1 MAVSNMK
8 KLSVVVLRED
18 ADSLLYALQRLRC
31 VELTAT
37 DAEPLPDATNS
48 EEIVSAIS
56 TDKTKLAEAQ
66 SKAQEAIGFLSG
78 YRVKARGLFVSPV
91 EVEWDESWPE
101 GEALVEKSVALSQEM
116 ERLRGECIRIAHKRE
131 GLLPWQSYTG
141 ALPEEKTQTTRTVC
155 GLLPGTLPPTAL
167 DEALADYACVTT
179 LVSGADAKEKSRSQA
194 LSVTMWHE
202 EYDDVMRA
210 LHGLGFTVVPYTVT
224 TEDGGVAGVLRALA
238 HEEQVAKETLTGL
251 RKQAEELAEGLPLVE
266 EYFDKLTTI
275 EARTD
280 AAQSLGFTTH
290 TAVLTGW
297 VPENQVDA
305 VVQLLEERGDAYQWS
320 DPTSEDDAPVLMINN
335 AMASQFEPVVSLYS
349 LPAYG
354 SFDPTFIMSFF
365 YILIFGLMFAD
376 VGYGVLLMLGCILGK
391 KLLKPEGSLGKFL
404 SMFAMCGGSMIVMGV
419 LFGGYFGDLPQAIA
433 QNFGGRTSEL
443 DLSLWFNP
451 LNDPMMFLVISIVIG
466 AIHLFAGLAVQFY
479 VLWKGGDKVS
489 AICDAGSWMLIFI
502 GAGVSFLAL
511 YVGLALVVLGLVMI
525 LCTAGRHEKN
535 PIMKFVKGLLGLYGI
550 VNYISD
556 LLSYSRILSLGLAS
570 AVIASV
576 FNIIGTMAGPTVI
589 GVLLLIVVG
598 TIGHAMNLSINL
610 LGSFVHTSRLQY
622 IEFFGKFYEDGGR
635 PFTPL
640 TPRSKY
646 VKFR

>member
-1 MAVSNMK
+1 MAVCNMK
-8 KLSVVVLRED
+8 KLSVAVLQEE

-31 VELTAT
+31 VELVT
-37 DAEPLPDATNS
+37 DAETDTGTNVSPDPRL
-48 EEIVSAIS
+48 S
-56 TDKTKLAEAQ
+56 TAQAKAAEA
-66 SKAQEAIGFLSG
+66 IDFLSG
-78 YRVKARGLFVSPV
+78 YRQKSRGLFASPV
-91 EVEWDESWPE
+91 EVEWDEGWPE
-101 GEALVEKSVALSQEM
+101 GEAVVEEAAELAAEM
-116 ERLRGECIRIAHKRE
+116 ESLRREIE
-131 GLLPWQSYTG
+131 GLRHQVEGLRPWQSYTG
-141 ALPEEKTQTTRTVC
+141 DLPEGHTRTTRTVC
-155 GLLPGTLPPTAL
+155 GLLPPLVAVTSLDAAL
-167 DEALADYACVTT
+167 EPYACVTEEIPQVT
-179 LVSGADAKEKSRSQA
+179 QEKNPSHLLA
-194 LSVTMWHE
+194 VTMWAEEHDEVLRVLHE
-202 EYDDVMRA
+202 A
-210 LHGLGFTVVPYTVT
+210 GFVVVPHTVSAK
-224 TEDGGVAGVLRALA
+224 DGGVAAKLQQLTV
-238 HEEQVAKETLTGL
+238 EEKRCTDLLQTDRTK
-251 RKQAEELAEGLPLVE
+251 AERLAESLPLVE
-266 EYFDKLTTI
+266 EYLDRLTTI
-275 EARTD
+275 GARAEA
-280 AAQSLGFTTH
+280 AGQLGYTRH

-297 VPENQVDA
+297 VLEEKVDA
-305 VVQLLEERGDAYQWS
+305 VVQLLEERGDAYELT
-320 DPTSEDDAPVLMINN
+320 DPTPEDDVPVLLSNN

-365 YILIFGLMFAD
+365 YIIIFGLMFAD
-376 VGYGVLLMLGCILGK
+376 VGYGVLLMLGCILGQ
-391 KLLKPEGSLGKFL
+391 KLLKPEGSLKKFL
-404 SMFAMCGGSMIVMGV
+404 NMFTMCGGSMVVMGV

-433 QNFGGRTSEL
+433 QGFGGRTEEL

-451 LNDPMMFLVISIVIG
+451 LNDPMLFLVVSIVIG
-466 AIHLFAGLAVQFY
+466 AIHLFAGLAVQF
-479 VLWKGGDKVS
+479 VILWKSGDKVS
-489 AICDAGSWMLIFI
+489 AVCDAGSWMLIFI
-502 GAGVSFLAL
+502 GAGVSFLSL
-511 YVGLALVVLGLVMI
+511 YAGLAIVALGVLMI

-598 TIGHAMNLSINL
+598 TIGHVMNLSINL

-635 PFTPL
+635 PFMPL

>member
-1 MAVSNMK
+1 MAVCNMK
-8 KLSVVVLRED
+8 KLSVAVLQEE

-31 VELTAT
+31 VELVT
-37 DAEPLPDATNS
+37 DAETDTGTNVSPDPRL
-48 EEIVSAIS
+48 S
-56 TDKTKLAEAQ
+56 TAQAKAAEA
-66 SKAQEAIGFLSG
+66 IDFLSG
-78 YRVKARGLFVSPV
+78 YRQKSRGLFASPV
-91 EVEWDESWPE
+91 EVEWDEGWPE
-101 GEALVEKSVALSQEM
+101 GEAVVEEAAELAAEM
-116 ERLRGECIRIAHKRE
+116 ESLRREIE
-131 GLLPWQSYTG
+131 GLRHQVEGLRPWQSYTG
-141 ALPEEKTQTTRTVC
+141 DLPEGHTRTTRTVC
-155 GLLPGTLPPTAL
+155 GLLPPLVAVTSLDAAL
-167 DEALADYACVTT
+167 EPYACVTEEIPQVT
-179 LVSGADAKEKSRSQA
+179 QEKNPSHLLA
-194 LSVTMWHE
+194 VTMWAEEHDEVLRVLHE
-202 EYDDVMRA
+202 A
-210 LHGLGFTVVPYTVT
+210 GFVVVPHTVSAK
-224 TEDGGVAGVLRALA
+224 DGGVAAKLQQLTV
-238 HEEQVAKETLTGL
+238 EEKRCTDLL
-251 RKQAEELAEGLPLVE
+251 QADRTKAERLAESLPLVE
-266 EYFDKLTTI
+266 EYLDRLTTI
-275 EARTD
+275 GARAEA
-280 AAQSLGFTTH
+280 AGQLGYTRH

-297 VPENQVDA
+297 VLEEKVDA
-305 VVQLLEERGDAYQWS
+305 VVQLLEERGDAYELT
-320 DPTSEDDAPVLMINN
+320 DPTPEDDVPVLLSNN

-365 YILIFGLMFAD
+365 YIIIFGLMFAD
-376 VGYGVLLMLGCILGK
+376 VGYGVLLMLGCILGQ
-391 KLLKPEGSLGKFL
+391 KLLKPEGSLKKFL
-404 SMFAMCGGSMIVMGV
+404 NMFTMCGGSMVVMGV

-433 QNFGGRTSEL
+433 QGFGGRTEEL

-451 LNDPMMFLVISIVIG
+451 LNDPMLFLVVSIVIG
-466 AIHLFAGLAVQFY
+466 AIHLFAGLAVQF
-479 VLWKGGDKVS
+479 VILWKSGDKVS
-489 AICDAGSWMLIFI
+489 AVCDAGSWMLIFI
-502 GAGVSFLAL
+502 GAGVSFLSL
-511 YVGLALVVLGLVMI
+511 YAGLAVVALGVLMI

-598 TIGHAMNLSINL
+598 TIGHVMNLSINL

-635 PFTPL
+635 PFMPL

>member
-8 KLSVVVLRED
+8 KLSVAVLREE

-31 VELTAT
+31 VELVK
-37 DAEPLPDATNS
+37 DAETDTGTNVSPDPRL
-48 EEIVSAIS
+48 S
-56 TDKTKLAEAQ
+56 TAQAKAAEA
-66 SKAQEAIGFLSG
+66 IDFLSG
-78 YRVKARGLFVSPV
+78 YRQKSRGLFASPV
-91 EVEWDESWPE
+91 EVEWDEGWPE
-101 GEALVEKSVALSQEM
+101 GEAVVEEAAELAAEM
-116 ERLRGECIRIAHKRE
+116 ESLRREIEQLRHQVE
-131 GLLPWQSYTG
+131 GLRPWQSYTG
-141 ALPEEKTQTTRTVC
+141 DLPEGHTSTTRTVC
-155 GLLPGTLPPTAL
+155 GLLPPLVPVASLDTAL
-167 DEALADYACVTT
+167 ESYACVTEEIPQVT
-179 LVSGADAKEKSRSQA
+179 QEKNPSHLLA
-194 LSVTMWHE
+194 VTMWAEEHDEVLRVLHE
-202 EYDDVMRA
+202 A
-210 LHGLGFTVVPYTVT
+210 GFVVVPHTVSAK
-224 TEDGGVAGVLRALA
+224 DGGVAAKLQQLTV
-238 HEEQVAKETLTGL
+238 EEKRCTDLL
-251 RKQAEELAEGLPLVE
+251 QADRNKAEKLAESLPMVE
-266 EYFDKLTTI
+266 EYLDRLTTI
-275 EARTD
+275 GARAEA
-280 AAQSLGFTTH
+280 AGQLGYTRH

-297 VPENQVDA
+297 VLEEKVDA
-305 VVQLLEERGDAYQWS
+305 VVQLLEERGDAYELT
-320 DPTSEDDAPVLMINN
+320 DPTPEDDVPVLLSNN

-365 YILIFGLMFAD
+365 YIIIFGLMFAD
-376 VGYGVLLMLGCILGK
+376 VGYGVLLMLGCILGQ
-391 KLLKPEGSLGKFL
+391 KLLKPEGSLKKFL
-404 SMFAMCGGSMIVMGV
+404 NMFTMCGGSMVVMGV

-433 QNFGGRTSEL
+433 QGFGGRTEDL

-451 LNDPMMFLVISIVIG
+451 LNDPMMFLVVSIVIG
-466 AIHLFAGLAVQFY
+466 AIHLFAGLAVQF
-479 VLWKGGDKVS
+479 VILWKSGDKVS
-489 AICDAGSWMLIFI
+489 AVCDAGSWMLIFI
-502 GAGVSFLAL
+502 GAGVSFLSL
-511 YVGLALVVLGLVMI
+511 YAGLAVVVLGVLMI

-598 TIGHAMNLSINL
+598 TIGHVMNLAINL

-635 PFTPL
+635 PFMPL

>member
-1 MAVSNMK
+1 MAVCNMK
-8 KLSVVVLRED
+8 KLSVAVLQEE

-31 VELTAT
+31 VELVT
-37 DAEPLPDATNS
+37 DAETDTGTNVSPDPRL
-48 EEIVSAIS
+48 S
-56 TDKTKLAEAQ
+56 TAQAKAAEA
-66 SKAQEAIGFLSG
+66 IDFLSG
-78 YRVKARGLFVSPV
+78 YRQKSRGLFASPV
-91 EVEWDESWPE
+91 EVEWDEGWPE
-101 GEALVEKSVALSQEM
+101 GEAVVEEAAELAAEM
-116 ERLRGECIRIAHKRE
+116 ESLRREIE
-131 GLLPWQSYTG
+131 GLRHQVEGLRPWQSYTG
-141 ALPEEKTQTTRTVC
+141 DLPEGHTRTTRTVC
-155 GLLPGTLPPTAL
+155 GLLPPLVAVTSLDAAL
-167 DEALADYACVTT
+167 EPYACVTEEIPQVT
-179 LVSGADAKEKSRSQA
+179 QEKNPSHLLA
-194 LSVTMWHE
+194 VTMWAEEHDEVLRVLHE
-202 EYDDVMRA
+202 A
-210 LHGLGFTVVPYTVT
+210 GFVVVPHTVSAK
-224 TEDGGVAGVLRALA
+224 DGGVAAKLQQLTV
-238 HEEQVAKETLTGL
+238 EEKRCTDLL
-251 RKQAEELAEGLPLVE
+251 QADRTKAERLAERLPLVE
-266 EYFDKLTTI
+266 EYLDRLTTI
-275 EARTD
+275 GARAEA
-280 AAQSLGFTTH
+280 AGQLGYTRH

-297 VPENQVDA
+297 VLEEKVDA
-305 VVQLLEERGDAYQWS
+305 VVQLLEERGDAYELT
-320 DPTSEDDAPVLMINN
+320 DPTPEDDVPVLLSNN

-365 YILIFGLMFAD
+365 YIIIFGLMFAD
-376 VGYGVLLMLGCILGK
+376 VGYGVLLMLGCILGQ
-391 KLLKPEGSLGKFL
+391 KLLKPEGSLKKFL
-404 SMFAMCGGSMIVMGV
+404 NMFTMCGGSMVVMGV

-433 QNFGGRTSEL
+433 QGFGGRTEEL

-451 LNDPMMFLVISIVIG
+451 LNDPMLFLVVSIVIG
-466 AIHLFAGLAVQFY
+466 AIHLFAGLAVQF
-479 VLWKGGDKVS
+479 VILWKSGDKVS
-489 AICDAGSWMLIFI
+489 AVCDAGSWMLIFI
-502 GAGVSFLAL
+502 GAGVSFLSL
-511 YVGLALVVLGLVMI
+511 YAGLAVVALGVLMI

-598 TIGHAMNLSINL
+598 TIGHVMNLSINL

-635 PFTPL
+635 PFMPL

>member
-1 MAVSNMK
+1 MAVCNMK
-8 KLSVVVLRED
+8 KLSVAVLQEE

-31 VELTAT
+31 VELVT
-37 DAEPLPDATNS
+37 DAETDTGTNVSPDPRL
-48 EEIVSAIS
+48 S
-56 TDKTKLAEAQ
+56 TAQAKAAEA
-66 SKAQEAIGFLSG
+66 IDFLSG
-78 YRVKARGLFVSPV
+78 YRQKSRGLFASPV
-91 EVEWDESWPE
+91 EVEWDEGWPE
-101 GEALVEKSVALSQEM
+101 GEAVVEEAAELAAEM
-116 ERLRGECIRIAHKRE
+116 ESLRREIE
-131 GLLPWQSYTG
+131 GLRHQVEGLRPWQSYTG
-141 ALPEEKTQTTRTVC
+141 DLPEGHTRTTRTVC
-155 GLLPGTLPPTAL
+155 GLLPPLVAVTSLDAAL
-167 DEALADYACVTT
+167 EPYACVTEEIPQVT
-179 LVSGADAKEKSRSQA
+179 QEKNPSHLLA
-194 LSVTMWHE
+194 VTMWAEEHDEVLRVLHE
-202 EYDDVMRA
+202 A
-210 LHGLGFTVVPYTVT
+210 GFVVVPHTVSAK
-224 TEDGGVAGVLRALA
+224 DGGVAAKLQQLTV
-238 HEEQVAKETLTGL
+238 EEKRCTDLL
-251 RKQAEELAEGLPLVE
+251 QADRTKAERLAESLPLVE
-266 EYFDKLTTI
+266 EYLDRLTTI
-275 EARTD
+275 GARAEA
-280 AAQSLGFTTH
+280 AGQLGYTRH

-297 VPENQVDA
+297 VLEEKVDA
-305 VVQLLEERGDAYQWS
+305 VVQLLEERGDAYELT
-320 DPTSEDDAPVLMINN
+320 DPTPEDDVPVLLSNN

-365 YILIFGLMFAD
+365 YIIIFGLMFAD
-376 VGYGVLLMLGCILGK
+376 VGYGVLLMLGCILGQ
-391 KLLKPEGSLGKFL
+391 KLLKPEGSLKKFL
-404 SMFAMCGGSMIVMGV
+404 NMFTMCGGSMVVMGV

-433 QNFGGRTSEL
+433 QGFGGRTEEL

-451 LNDPMMFLVISIVIG
+451 LNDPMLFLVVSIVIG
-466 AIHLFAGLAVQFY
+466 AIHLFAGLAVQF
-479 VLWKGGDKVS
+479 VILWKSGDKVS
-489 AICDAGSWMLIFI
+489 AVCDAGSWMLIFI
-502 GAGVSFLAL
+502 GAGVSFLSL
-511 YVGLALVVLGLVMI
+511 YAGLAIVALGVLMI

-598 TIGHAMNLSINL
+598 TIGHVMNLSINL

-635 PFTPL
+635 PFMPL

>member
-1 MAVSNMK
+1 MAVCNMK
-8 KLSVVVLRED
+8 KLSVAVLQEE

-31 VELTAT
+31 VELVT
-37 DAEPLPDATNS
+37 DAETDTGTNVSPDPRL
-48 EEIVSAIS
+48 S
-56 TDKTKLAEAQ
+56 TAQAKAAEA
-66 SKAQEAIGFLSG
+66 IDFLSG
-78 YRVKARGLFVSPV
+78 YRQKSRGLFVSPV
-91 EVEWDESWPE
+91 EVEWDEGWPE
-101 GEALVEKSVALSQEM
+101 GEAVVEEAAELAAEM
-116 ERLRGECIRIAHKRE
+116 ESLRREIE
-131 GLLPWQSYTG
+131 GLRHQVEGLRPWQSYTG
-141 ALPEEKTQTTRTVC
+141 DLPEGHTRTTRTVC
-155 GLLPGTLPPTAL
+155 GLLPPLVAVTSLDAAL
-167 DEALADYACVTT
+167 EPYACVTEEIPQVT
-179 LVSGADAKEKSRSQA
+179 QEKNPSHLLA
-194 LSVTMWHE
+194 VTMWAEEHDEVLRVLHE
-202 EYDDVMRA
+202 A
-210 LHGLGFTVVPYTVT
+210 GFVVVPHTVSAK
-224 TEDGGVAGVLRALA
+224 DGGVAAKLQQLTV
-238 HEEQVAKETLTGL
+238 EEKRCTDLL
-251 RKQAEELAEGLPLVE
+251 QADRTKAERLAERLPLVE
-266 EYFDKLTTI
+266 EYLDRLTTI
-275 EARTD
+275 GARAEA
-280 AAQSLGFTTH
+280 AGQLGYTRH

-297 VPENQVDA
+297 VLEEKVDA
-305 VVQLLEERGDAYQWS
+305 VVQLLEERGDAYELT
-320 DPTSEDDAPVLMINN
+320 DPTPEDDVPVLLSNN

-365 YILIFGLMFAD
+365 YIIIFGLMFAD
-376 VGYGVLLMLGCILGK
+376 VGYGVLLMLGCILGQ
-391 KLLKPEGSLGKFL
+391 KLLKPEGSLKKFL
-404 SMFAMCGGSMIVMGV
+404 NMFTMCGGSMVVMGV

-433 QNFGGRTSEL
+433 QGFGGRTEEL

-451 LNDPMMFLVISIVIG
+451 LNDPMLFLVVSIVIG
-466 AIHLFAGLAVQFY
+466 AIHLFAGLAVQF
-479 VLWKGGDKVS
+479 VILWKSGDKVS
-489 AICDAGSWMLIFI
+489 AVCDAGSWMLIFV
-502 GAGVSFLAL
+502 GAGVSFLSL
-511 YVGLALVVLGLVMI
+511 YAGLAVVALGVLMI

-598 TIGHAMNLSINL
+598 TIGHVMNLSINL

-635 PFTPL
+635 PFMPL

>member
-8 KLSVVVLRED
+8 KLSVAVLREE

-31 VELTAT
+31 VELVMDPEMT
-37 DAEPLPDATNS
+37 EQATN
-48 EEIVSAIS
+48 VSPDPRLSAAQ
-56 TDKTKLAEAQ
+56 TKAAEA
-66 SKAQEAIGFLSG
+66 IDFLSG
-78 YRVKARGLFVSPV
+78 YRQKSRGLFASPV
-91 EVEWDESWPE
+91 EVEWDEGWPE
-101 GEALVEKSVALSQEM
+101 GEAVVEEAVALAAEM
-116 ERLRGECIRIAHKRE
+116 ESVRREIEQIRHQTE
-131 GLLPWQSYTG
+131 GLRPWQSYTG
-141 ALPEEKTQTTRTVC
+141 DLPEGHTRTTRTVC
-155 GLLPGTLPPTAL
+155 GLLPPLVTVTSLDAAL
-167 DEALADYACVTT
+167 SPYACVTEEIPQAT
-179 LVSGADAKEKSRSQA
+179 QEKNQNHLLA
-194 LSVTMWHE
+194 VTMWATEQDAVLRVLHE
-202 EYDDVMRA
+202 A
-210 LHGLGFTVVPYTVT
+210 GFVVVPHTVSAK
-224 TEDGGVAGVLRALA
+224 DGGVA
-238 HEEQVAKETLTGL
+238 AKLQQLT
-251 RKQAEELAEGLPLVE
+251 AEEKRCTDMLQADRTKAEKLAESLPLVE
-266 EYFDKLTTI
+266 EYLDRLTTMGARH
-275 EARTD
+275 EAAEALCYTR
-280 AAQSLGFTTH
+280 H

-297 VPENQVDA
+297 VLEEKVDA
-305 VVQLLEERGDAYQWS
+305 VVRLLEERGDAYELT
-320 DPTSEDDAPVLMINN
+320 DPTPEDDVPVLLSNN

-365 YILIFGLMFAD
+365 YIVIFGLMFAD
-376 VGYGVLLMLGCILGK
+376 VGYGVLLMLGCILGQ
-391 KLLKPEGSLGKFL
+391 KLMKPEGSLKKFL
-404 SMFAMCGGSMIVMGV
+404 NMFTMCGGSMVVMGV

-433 QNFGGRTSEL
+433 QGFGGRTEEL

-451 LNDPMMFLVISIVIG
+451 LNDPMMFLVVSIVIG

-479 VLWKGGDKVS
+479 VLWQKGDKVS

-502 GAGVSFLAL
+502 GAGVSFLSL
-511 YVGLALVVLGLVMI
+511 HVGLAIVALGVLMI

-535 PIMKFVKGLLGLYGI
+535 PIMKFVNGLLGLYGI

-598 TIGHAMNLSINL
+598 TIGHVMNLAINL

-646 VKFR
+646 VRFR

>member
-1 MAVSNMK
+1 MAVCNMK
-8 KLSVVVLRED
+8 KLSVAVLQEE

-31 VELTAT
+31 VELVT
-37 DAEPLPDATNS
+37 DAETDTGTNVSPDPRL
-48 EEIVSAIS
+48 S
-56 TDKTKLAEAQ
+56 TAQAKAAEA
-66 SKAQEAIGFLSG
+66 IDFLSG
-78 YRVKARGLFVSPV
+78 YRQKSRGLFASPV
-91 EVEWDESWPE
+91 EVEWDEGWPE
-101 GEALVEKSVALSQEM
+101 GEAVVEEAAELAAEM
-116 ERLRGECIRIAHKRE
+116 ESLRREIE
-131 GLLPWQSYTG
+131 GLRHQVEGLRPWQSYTG
-141 ALPEEKTQTTRTVC
+141 DLPEGHTRTTRTVC
-155 GLLPGTLPPTAL
+155 GLLPPLVAVTSLDAAL
-167 DEALADYACVTT
+167 EPYACVTEEIPQVT
-179 LVSGADAKEKSRSQA
+179 QEKNPSHLLA
-194 LSVTMWHE
+194 VTMWAEEHDEVLRVLHE
-202 EYDDVMRA
+202 A
-210 LHGLGFTVVPYTVT
+210 GFVVVPHTVSAK
-224 TEDGGVAGVLRALA
+224 DGGVAAKLQQLTV
-238 HEEQVAKETLTGL
+238 EEKRCTDLL
-251 RKQAEELAEGLPLVE
+251 QADRTKAERLAERLPLVE
-266 EYFDKLTTI
+266 EYLDRLTTI
-275 EARTD
+275 GARAEA
-280 AAQSLGFTTH
+280 AGQLGYTRH

-297 VPENQVDA
+297 VLEEKVDA
-305 VVQLLEERGDAYQWS
+305 VVQLLEERGDAYELT
-320 DPTSEDDAPVLMINN
+320 DPTPEDDVPVLLSNN

-365 YILIFGLMFAD
+365 YIIIFGLMFAD
-376 VGYGVLLMLGCILGK
+376 VGYGVLLMLGCILGQ
-391 KLLKPEGSLGKFL
+391 KLLKPEGSLKKFL
-404 SMFAMCGGSMIVMGV
+404 NMFTMCGGSMVVMGV

-433 QNFGGRTSEL
+433 QGFGGRTEEL

-451 LNDPMMFLVISIVIG
+451 LNDPMLFLVVSIVIG
-466 AIHLFAGLAVQFY
+466 AIHLFAGLAVQF
-479 VLWKGGDKVS
+479 VILWKSGDKVS
-489 AICDAGSWMLIFI
+489 AVCDAGSWMLIFV
-502 GAGVSFLAL
+502 GAGVSFLSL
-511 YVGLALVVLGLVMI
+511 YAGLAVVALGVLMI

-598 TIGHAMNLSINL
+598 TIGHVMNLSINL

-635 PFTPL
+635 PFMPL